1 MNKPDVYEHVRR
13 ETVIPLASGGPA
25 RERYSVS
32 YGDHYDTFP
41 TWEEAVAFFRTITQ
55 DSE

>member
-1 MNKPDVYEHVRR
+1 MNKPDIYQHVRR

-25 RERYSVS
+25 RERFSVS
-32 YGDHYDTFP
+32 YGDHYGTFD
-41 TWEEAVAFFRTITQ
+41 TWEEAVAFFYSITQ